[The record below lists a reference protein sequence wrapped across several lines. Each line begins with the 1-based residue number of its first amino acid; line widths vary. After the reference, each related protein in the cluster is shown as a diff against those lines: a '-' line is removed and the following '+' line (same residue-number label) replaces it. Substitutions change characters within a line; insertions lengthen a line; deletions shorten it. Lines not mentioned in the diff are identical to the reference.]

1 VKGAYKINLDVMGE
15 DTLVMHPLPRIDE
28 VSKELDNTKHA
39 LYFKQ
44 AAYGIPVRMAILDLL
59 LQ

>member
-1 VKGAYKINLDVMGE
+1 MGE